1 MMANP
6 AMGMA
11 MQFMPGLV
19 NQGRE
24 VLDRQVNKYVAAS
37 RLKYYFSVD
46 TPYVVRKLVR
56 ILFPFTHKDW
66 SVRYN
71 PEEPVQPRYEPNA
84 PDLYIPAMAFLTYVL
99 VGGLALGTQNKFAPE
114 VIGVQASTAIGWT
127 LLELVAVWLT
137 LYVMNIGADLAVF
150 DILAFTSYKYVGMIL
165 AIVASLIVPAAYH
178 AVLLYVSI
186 AVMFFLIR
194 SLKVQILPESS
205 EEAHTSRGSKRRT
218 YLLLFIAVLQPLLM
232 WILTKHLARPQT

>member
-1 MMANP
+1 M
-6 AMGMA
+6 
-11 MQFMPGLV
+11 
-19 NQGRE
+19 
-24 VLDRQVNKYVAAS
+24 
-37 RLKYYFSVD
+37 
-46 TPYVVRKLVR
+46 
-56 ILFPFTHKDW
+56 
-66 SVRYN
+66 RYN

-137 LYVMNIGADLAVF
+137 LYIMNIGADLAVF

-186 AVMFFLIR
+186 AVMFFLVGDIPLLCFLR
-194 SLKVQILPESS
+194 FIFLQHVRCPSFCSNKGFLSLKVIQ
-205 EEAHTSRGSKRRT
+205 
-218 YLLLFIAVLQPLLM
+218 
-232 WILTKHLARPQT
+232 